1 MRLKELFAARNMTPA
16 ADPSEDGN
24 RERRITMEENRE
36 MLELLQRIEE
46 SNRKQLLYTRIQCVA
61 ALVAVACF
69 GGVYFLI
76 RDFLPQISAIIS
88 QIPGVV
94 AQMEVVLGNLEVVT
108 TELAAVDFEGMIQG
122 VNTLVA
128 TGQTGL
134 EETVAKLNAIDFDA
148 LNKAIHTLTE
158 VIDPLAKFF
167 KVFG

>member
-1 MRLKELFAARNMTPA
+1 
-16 ADPSEDGN
+16 
-24 RERRITMEENRE
+24 MEENKE
-36 MLELLQRIEE
+36 MLELLKKIEE
-46 SNRKQLLYTRIQCVA
+46 GSQKQLLYTRIQCIA

-69 GGVYFLI
+69 AGIYFLI
-76 RDFLPQISAIIS
+76 KDFLPQISAIIT

-108 TELAAVDFEGMIQG
+108 TELAAVDFAGMIEG

-128 TGQTGL
+128 TGQTSL
-134 EETVAKLNAIDFDA
+134 AETVNKLNSIDFEA
-148 LNKAIHTLTE
+148 LNKAINTLTE